1 MLQKLKSIVYPIFDR
16 ACRLVE
22 GTGIGNVPGVR
33 AVYCFLFRHLWPE
46 KSLIEVA
53 GSKMYVGLEGLPECY
68 RDTFRPYI
76 TSHNWEKLTTEMF
89 KRVVKEGDVVLD
101 IGANIGYFT
110 LLAARLVGEKG
121 RVYSFEPEPINHSL
135 LLKNIRLNSYDN
147 VVPVQKAVS
156 NVKGTVRLHL
166 SDTDTGAHTLRHN
179 PSGDKFATTHSGK
192 FIEVESV
199 VLDEYFEN
207 KGHAINV
214 VKMDVEGAEM
224 AVLLGMD
231 KILKQNQDLR
241 IFAEFYPLAIKEF
254 GYPPEEFIG
263 KLMADHHFSIFA
275 IDYLPWGTKEHLKI
289 ESVDQLVDLMKGKQ
303 VINLFLERE

>member
-1 MLQKLKSIVYPIFDR
+1 MQKLKSIVYPIFDK
-16 ACRLVE
+16 ACRLFD
-22 GTGIGNVPGVR
+22 GTGIGNIPGVK

-76 TSHNWEKLTTEMF
+76 TSHNWERLTTEMF

-121 RVYSFEPEPINHSL
+121 KVYSFEPEPTNYSL
-135 LLKNIRLNSYDN
+135 LLKNIKLNSYDN
-147 VVPVQKAVS
+147 VVPLQKAVS

-179 PSGDKFATTHSGK
+179 PSGQGFTALPSDKSV
-192 FIEVESV
+192 EVEAV
-199 VLDEYFEN
+199 ALDEYFED

-214 VKMDVEGAEM
+214 IKLDVEGAEM

-231 KILKQNQDLR
+231 RVLKHNQDVK
-241 IFAEFYPLAIKEF
+241 IFAEFYPLAIREF
-254 GYPPEEFIG
+254 GYSAEEFIG
-263 KLMADHHFSIFA
+263 KLMDDYKFSIFA
-275 IDYLPWGTKEHLKI
+275 IDYLPRGTREHLKI
-289 ESVDQLVDLMKGKQ
+289 ESVDQLMGLMKGRQ